1 VKNKSCIVSD
11 IFRRLNFKYMD
22 YLKIDG
28 MFAGATAETRPF
40 DIRLRANTTESEMKL
55 WNYLKTKHSNY

>member
-1 VKNKSCIVSD
+1 
-11 IFRRLNFKYMD
+11 MD

-40 DIRLRANTTESEMKL
+40 DIRLRANTTESEMKS